1 MLGCS
6 CKPKHI
12 INQRKQQLLFDADRY
27 TQLHWL
33 GPQCSYS
40 YSAATW
46 PTATA
51 TTQLLGLHMPK
62 PQVQLLDSYYLKKSK
77 CAQSGKVQTLFE
89 KIKMCP
95 MGHLDTI

>member
-1 MLGCS
+1 MLTYA
-6 CKPKHI
+6 I
-12 INQRKQQLLFDADRY
+12 YQRRKQLLFDADRY

-62 PQVQLLDSYYLKKSK
+62 PQVQ
-77 CAQSGKVQTLFE
+77 VLFVKQGPGSAAPE
-89 KIKMCP
+89 RFF
-95 MGHLDTI
+95 GF